1 MASSVAVLLWSAS
14 IVRSGALAR
23 ALGIYGCVL
32 AAATV
37 IALLS
42 GQLDRHFHIFGM
54 VLVGQTLWFI
64 IAGGLL
70 CRVENTRDPA
80 ASPSA

>member
-1 MASSVAVLLWSAS
+1 
-14 IVRSGALAR
+14 
-23 ALGIYGCVL
+23 
-32 AAATV
+32 
-37 IALLS
+37 
-42 GQLDRHFHIFGM
+42 M